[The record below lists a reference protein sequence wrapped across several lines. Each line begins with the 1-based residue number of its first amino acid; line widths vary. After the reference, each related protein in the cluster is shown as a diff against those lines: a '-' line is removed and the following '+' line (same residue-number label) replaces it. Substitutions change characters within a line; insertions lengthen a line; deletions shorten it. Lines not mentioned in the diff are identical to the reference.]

1 MTDEELIEQVA
12 RAIDPAAWEV
22 GQPIPTREAV
32 VAYHSARQAS
42 IAKARAILPIIKA
55 ERIRG
60 GEMVKEA
67 AIQKS
72 YAWCPSHTGLNTV
85 GDWLRKDLC
94 ALSVPA
100 IVEAGEHQP
109 KENSNAP

>member
-12 RAIDPAAWEV
+12 HVLCETGAAASWVPAV
-22 GQPIPTREAV
+22 QS
-32 VAYHSARQAS
+32 AY
-42 IAKARAILPIIKA
+42 AILPIIKA

-100 IVEAGEHQP
+100 IVEAGD
-109 KENSNAP
+109 A

>member
-1 MTDEELIEQVA
+1 MTDDEETITRLCIAYNSIYCEQPEEA
-12 RAIDPAAWEV
+12 KNLPEV
-22 GQPIPTREAV
+22 MR
-32 VAYHSARQAS
+32 
-42 IAKARAILPIIKA
+42 RAILPIIKA

-109 KENSNAP
+109 KENSDG